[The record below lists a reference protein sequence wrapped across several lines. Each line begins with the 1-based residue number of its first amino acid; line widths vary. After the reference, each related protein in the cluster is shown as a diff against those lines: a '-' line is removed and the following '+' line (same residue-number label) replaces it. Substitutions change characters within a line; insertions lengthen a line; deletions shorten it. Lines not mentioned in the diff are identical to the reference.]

1 MICKYSLCN
10 LLLKSLK
17 IYLSNICKHQNGV
30 LQKKVRFARKTK
42 SDKSCLMNFDDI
54 GHEVAIVAS
63 NQVLCDEH
71 SVNQEVGWVICIG
84 PKVIVISSN
93 YF

>member
-1 MICKYSLCN
+1 
-10 LLLKSLK
+10 
-17 IYLSNICKHQNGV
+17 
-30 LQKKVRFARKTK
+30 
-42 SDKSCLMNFDDI
+42 MNFDDI

-71 SVNQEVGWVICIG
+71 SVNQEVGGVICIG
-84 PKVIVISSN
+84 RKVIVISSN